1 MRDTPNFSHQSE
13 SQAGG
18 NMNKASI
25 SFRALALI
33 VAIWCSGISLAFAQ
47 GAPNIVWEMATP
59 NGLANSIVG
68 VGWAPGSV
76 GQVAM
81 GSTDRWLRTR
91 QAATGALSYSILGPQ
106 HSRGGDQTIY
116 STDGLYLAVHN
127 LNKGLDYRV
136 YRASDGFFLGTI
148 VVTTDSNGVIQFTPD
163 AQLQTA
169 VPNAMSRFRIE
180 EFTVVISVGSGY
192 DITTTTFNFSPNG
205 AYQSAVGSGQILIQS
220 RADGST
226 ITQFPGGAVRGLTAV
241 SFTPNST
248 AIAAW
253 DADSNQTTLWRTLDH
268 KVLMQFPDAV
278 SEEGVS
284 AIRFTPDG
292 SHLVTSGYLAFQV
305 NGSWQQYGV
314 IRFWRVSDGSL
325 RKQFDEHT
333 GIAVTSAV
341 AWSPGAT
348 QFIYGTYEGTVVAA
362 RSPILKT
369 SNSP

>member
-1 MRDTPNFSHQSE
+1 
-13 SQAGG
+13 
-18 NMNKASI
+18 
-25 SFRALALI
+25 
-33 VAIWCSGISLAFAQ
+33 
-47 GAPNIVWEMATP
+47 
-59 NGLANSIVG
+59 
-68 VGWAPGSV
+68 
-76 GQVAM
+76 M

-91 QAATGALSYSILGPQ
+91 QAASGALSYSILGPQ

-136 YRASDGFFLGTI
+136 YRATDGFFLGTI

-163 AQLQTA
+163 AQLQAA
-169 VPNAMSRFRIE
+169 VPNAMSRFHIE

-192 DITTTTFNFSPNG
+192 QITTTTFNFSPNG

-226 ITQFPGGAVRGLTAV
+226 IAQFPGGAARGATAV

-253 DADSNQTTLWRTLDH
+253 DGDSNRTTLWRIADQQ
-268 KVLMQFPDAV
+268 VLMQFPDAV
-278 SEEGVS
+278 PEEGVS

-292 SHLVTSGYLAFQV
+292 THLVTSGYFAFQV
-305 NGSWQQYGV
+305 NGGPWQQYGV
-314 IRFWRVSDGSL
+314 IRFWRVADGTL
-325 RKQFDEHT
+325 RKQYDQHT

-362 RSPILKT
+362 RSPLLKGV
-369 SNSP
+369 NPR